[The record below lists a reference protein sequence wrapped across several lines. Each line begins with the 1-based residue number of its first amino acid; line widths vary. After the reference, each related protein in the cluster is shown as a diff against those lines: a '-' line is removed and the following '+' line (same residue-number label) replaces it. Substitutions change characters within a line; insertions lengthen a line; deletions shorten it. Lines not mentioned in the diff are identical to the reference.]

1 MSPPL
6 DFLFWKSLGASVA
19 FGLAVLNLLIMLQL
33 YGKIR
38 LFSGAPE
45 FLARLHRRQGDVILV
60 LFVLIAY
67 NCVTRGYVDPGSPRV
82 LAHATLG
89 SLTLAVITF
98 KFITVNWTPPLM
110 TDVAVIGATP
120 FVVTTSTVFTSALW
134 YFTTWIR
141 EGARPVY

>member
-1 MSPPL
+1 M

-19 FGLAVLNLLIMLQL
+19 FVLAVLNLLIMLQL

-38 LFSGAPE
+38 LFSGAPA
-45 FLARLHRRQGDVILV
+45 FLARWHRRQGDVILV

-82 LAHATLG
+82 LAHAVLG
-89 SLTLAVITF
+89 SLTLAVIAL
-98 KFITVNWTPPLM
+98 KFVTVNWIPRLM
-110 TDVAVIGATP
+110 KHIAVIGATL
-120 FVVTTSTVFTSALW
+120 FVATTGTVVTSALW
-134 YFTTWIR
+134 YFVTWIR

>member
-1 MSPPL
+1 M

-19 FGLAVLNLLIMLQL
+19 FVLAVLNLLIMLQL

-38 LFSGAPE
+38 LFSGAPA
-45 FLARLHRRQGDVILV
+45 FLARWHRRQGDVILV

-82 LAHATLG
+82 LAHAVLG
-89 SLTLAVITF
+89 SLTLAVIAL
-98 KFITVNWTPPLM
+98 KFVTVNWIPRLM
-110 TDVAVIGATP
+110 NHIAVIGATL
-120 FVVTTSTVFTSALW
+120 FVATTRTVVTSALW
-134 YFTTWIR
+134 YFVTWIR

>member
-38 LFSGAPE
+38 LFPWAPE
-45 FLARLHRRQGDVILV
+45 SLAWWHRRQGDVILV

-67 NCVTRGYVDPGSPRV
+67 HCVRYGYIDPASPRV
-82 LAHATLG
+82 LGHSILG
-89 SLTLAVITF
+89 GLTMAVIAL
-98 KFITVNWTPPLM
+98 KFLTVNWIPRLM
-110 TDVAVIGATP
+110 ERIALIGATL
-120 FVVTTSTVFTSALW
+120 FVATTGTVLTSALW
-134 YFTTWIR
+134 YFLTWIR